1 MKNDEVLGHVLSCFD
16 AMYKVLGESAP
27 RLTNNAYVVCAYEM
41 SRAFGEVALELR
53 TQLGAESVEPLGI
66 IDAVLTHA
74 VLADETGAMVLYAV
88 SMVVGPRLLVTL
100 LDARAH
106 MDADERALALLDR
119 AAEVC
124 VAQMRGVGEVAKT
137 QPPIEDLSW
146 QAAARDLT
154 ITLESAGNAESFG
167 LTR

>member
-1 MKNDEVLGHVLSCFD
+1 MAHDEVLSHVASCFD
-16 AMYKVLGESAP
+16 AMYKVLGENAP
-27 RLTNNAYVVCAYEM
+27 RLTNDAYVVCTYEM
-41 SRAFGEVALELR
+41 SRAFGEVALALR
-53 TQLGAESVEPLGI
+53 TLLGTETVHPLGI
-66 IDAVLTHA
+66 IDAVLGHA
-74 VLADETGAMVLYAV
+74 VHADETGAMALYAV
-88 SMVVGPRLLVTL
+88 AMVVGPRILVTL
-100 LDARAH
+100 VDARERV
-106 MDADERALALLDR
+106 DETGALALLDR

-137 QPPIEDLSW
+137 QPPIEDPSW